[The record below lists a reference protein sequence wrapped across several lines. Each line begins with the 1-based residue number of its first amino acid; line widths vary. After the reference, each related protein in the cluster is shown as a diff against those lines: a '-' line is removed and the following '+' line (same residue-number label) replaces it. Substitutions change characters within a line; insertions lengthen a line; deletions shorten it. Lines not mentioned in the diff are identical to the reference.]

1 MDGKNAAVVGRGRL
15 VGIDGLRQRDLPP
28 ERPVVDLHLLVVAA
42 VLRAVSLTDD
52 EERLRRC
59 DQLDVSWID
68 ARKLDEHDERRRLLA
83 TEHVDLWPIGAAQAA
98 RERKDLPEVGEE
110 LLDLLGCVFQI
121 ASFVHKLRVP
131 GVASVGGVARWT
143 GFVLR
148 FRWPVLCVWLVVL
161 LAGGYATSKLTP
173 LLSNTFTVPG
183 TDSERARSILQKH
196 FGDRSDGEFLIIYR
210 IRDGSVGVPSIE
222 RSLRVAA
229 RAVPTGK
236 ATGLRD
242 APGGVVYGS
251 ILTTLNLAAAKGYTD
266 DIRKHLVAPRGVDA
280 YVSGQP
286 AIEGD
291 LDPIFSRD
299 LKKGESIA
307 IPIALLVLLAVF
319 GLSLAATIPFLF
331 AAATIT
337 GTLGIVFIFAHYM
350 TMATYVTNL
359 VQLIGLGIAIDY
371 SLLIVYRFREEL
383 AEGGSKDDAIARTMA
398 TAGRAVI
405 FSGATVAIGLALLLF
420 MPLPFMRSM
429 GVGGFLIPLVS
440 IIAAAT
446 LQPALLSVY
455 GRRGTKRVHVADWL
469 RRRWRVPLPHL
480 AGPDVEHGFWAR
492 LARAIMRRPLAFF
505 AAGAALLIAAAV
517 PVFALQLTPGSAQGI
532 PQTPQSVR
540 GLNVLRAAVGPGAL
554 SPTQIVIDSG
564 RPGGVR
570 SPELQAAVRRLGTEL
585 QGDPEVSFV
594 QSGTTSRYID
604 ASGRYEQ
611 LIVAGR
617 REYGD
622 EPSQHF
628 VDRLR
633 DRIIPAAGFPHAVD
647 VLAGGGPPQGVDFLT
662 RSYDV
667 FPWLVLAVLV
677 LTYLLLLRAFRSVLL
692 PLKAVLLNLLS
703 VGASY
708 GMLVVFFRWGLGDAL
723 AGLYQ
728 FPQIEGWIPIFL
740 FAMLFGL
747 SMDYEVF
754 LVTRMRETWDEEHD
768 NVRAVS
774 YGLERTGLIVT
785 AAAIVMVAAF
795 SGFVAGSVV
804 GLQQFGIGLAVAIFV
819 DATIVRALLVPSL
832 MAVFGRWN
840 WWLPTRVARVFRV
853 RPSPLAEPKPAL
865 RPAGR

>member
-1 MDGKNAAVVGRGRL
+1 M
-15 VGIDGLRQRDLPP
+15 
-28 ERPVVDLHLLVVAA
+28 
-42 VLRAVSLTDD
+42 
-52 EERLRRC
+52 
-59 DQLDVSWID
+59 
-68 ARKLDEHDERRRLLA
+68 
-83 TEHVDLWPIGAAQAA
+83 
-98 RERKDLPEVGEE
+98 
-110 LLDLLGCVFQI
+110 
-121 ASFVHKLRVP
+121 
-131 GVASVGGVARWT
+131 ARWT

-148 FRWPVLCVWLVVL
+148 LRWPILGFWLVVL
-161 LAGGYATSKLTP
+161 LVGGFATSKLTP

-183 TDSERARSILQKH
+183 TDSERARTILQKH
-196 FGDRSDGEFLIIYR
+196 FGDRSDGEFLVIYK
-210 IRDGSVGVPSIE
+210 IRNGTAGVRLKLE
-222 RSLRVAA
+222 RSIREAA
-229 RAVPTGK
+229 TAVPGGK
-236 ATGLRD
+236 ATALRD

-251 ILTTLNLAAAKGYTD
+251 ILTTLNLADAKGYTD
-266 DIRKHLVAPRGVDA
+266 DIRDRLHTPQGVAG

-307 IPIALLVLLAVF
+307 IPIALMVLLAVF
-319 GLSLAATIPFLF
+319 GLSFAATIPFLF

-337 GTLGIVFIFAHYM
+337 GTLGIVFVFAHYL

-383 AEGGSKDDAIARTMA
+383 EKGGSKDDAIVRTMA

-440 IIAAAT
+440 IAAAAT
-446 LQPALLSVY
+446 LQPALLSLY
-455 GRRGTKRVHVADWL
+455 GVRGTKRVHVAEWL
-469 RRRWRVPLPHL
+469 RGRGLPLPRF
-480 AGPDVEHGFWAR
+480 AGKDVEHGFWAR
-492 LARAIMRRPLAFF
+492 LARAIMRRPLVFF
-505 AAGAALLIAAAV
+505 AVGAGLLIAAAI
-517 PVFALQLTPGSAQGI
+517 PVYALQLTPGSAQGI

-540 GLNVLRAAVGPGAL
+540 GLNVLRDVVGPGAL
-554 SPTQIVIDSG
+554 SPTQIVIDTG
-564 RPGGVR
+564 KTDGVR
-570 SPELQAAVRRLGTEL
+570 SPGIQSAVQRLRSGLEA
-585 QGDPEVSFV
+585 DREVAFV
-594 QSGTTSRYID
+594 QSGSSRRYVD
-604 ASGRYEQ
+604 SSGRYEQ
-611 LIVAGR
+611 LIVAGKH
-617 REYGD
+617 EYGD
-622 EPSQHF
+622 EPSQRF

-633 DRIIPAAGFPHAVD
+633 GVIVPDARFPAD
-647 VLAGGGPPQGVDFLT
+647 VRVLSGGGPPQGVDFLT
-662 RSYDV
+662 RSYDT
-667 FPWLVLAVLV
+667 FPWLVAAVLV
-677 LTYLLLLRAFRSVLL
+677 LTYLLLMRAFRSVLL

-708 GMLVVFFRWGLGDAL
+708 GMLVVFFKWGFGDAL

-754 LVTRMRETWDEEHD
+754 LVTRMRETWDEEQD

-804 GLQQFGIGLAVAIFV
+804 GLQQFGLGLAVAIFV

-840 WWLPTRVARVFRV
+840 WWLPARVARIVRV
-853 RPSPLAEPKPAL
+853 RPSPLAEPQPAF
-865 RPAGR
+865 RPAAR